1 MKKSIFI
8 VTIVLATFA
17 LQNCNTAKKSA
28 TTSPVANPT
37 FTYSRDILP
46 IVNMH
51 CSPCHTGPTSKEV
64 HLNQYDVAVKEVN
77 DMIHM
82 TSLSP
87 DSPKFMPFKH
97 KKPALSTEQIDMLK
111 KWRDEGTPQ

>member
-8 VTIVLATFA
+8 VTIIFATFA
-17 LQNCNTAKKSA
+17 LQNCNTAKKTA
-28 TTSPVANPT
+28 VTPVANPT
-37 FTYSRDILP
+37 YTYSRDILP

-51 CSPCHTGPTSKEV
+51 CTPCHTGTTTKEV
-64 HLNQYDVAVKEVN
+64 RLDQYDVAVKEVN
-77 DMIHM
+77 DMIRL

-87 DSPKFMPFKH
+87 TNPKFMPHKN

-111 KWRDEGTPQ
+111 KWRDEGTPK